1 MTAFVAPARIERAS
15 SEPKSNVLAV
25 APRGNCFISSGGHYT
40 IYRRGSLFRTAS
52 RLCAR
57 LSNSS
62 QTRLN
67 PNIRSCRSCNLR
79 CTLSYFYIFFVPGTR
94 PVGWVIS
101 LTRYKGKHLFLI
113 TKTFCKNFQFF
124 FKTVWNCPVWPF
136 SNAQRQAIT
145 PCQTPYR
152 FPGGGPVQT
161 TTYVSRACSRCDTF
175 RPDRGLCRLRP
186 S

>member
-1 MTAFVAPARIERAS
+1 MMTAFVAPARIERAS
-15 SEPKSNVLAV
+15 LEPKSNVLAV

-79 CTLSYFYIFFVPGTR
+79 CTLSSFLSFSVPGTR

-101 LTRYKGKHLFLI
+101 LTRYKDKHLFLI
-113 TKTFCKNFQFF
+113 TKTFCKNFQLFF
-124 FKTVWNCPVWPF
+124 QNSFELSCMAVFQCTAPSDNAR
-136 SNAQRQAIT
+136 SNAIS
-145 PCQTPYR
+145 
-152 FPGGGPVQT
+152 
-161 TTYVSRACSRCDTF
+161 VSLW
-175 RPDRGLCRLRP
+175 RPNSNHHLCFARLQ
-186 S
+186 